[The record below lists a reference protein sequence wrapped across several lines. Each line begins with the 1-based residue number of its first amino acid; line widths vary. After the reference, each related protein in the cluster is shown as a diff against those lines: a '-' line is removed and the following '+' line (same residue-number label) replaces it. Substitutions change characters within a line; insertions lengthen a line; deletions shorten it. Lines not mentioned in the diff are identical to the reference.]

1 MSGSPQTKE
10 VMEEQVPL
18 QRVPVSGDAQN
29 NDTRH
34 HVISMPACCP
44 ASCPASCPACCP
56 ESCFEDKHHRKLAI
70 CSIICGCSCI
80 GIKALINSVKAKGA
94 TDQESAEKFS
104 QQAKKFGIIS
114 IVVWISILVSAPL
127 LLMLISYLLTLK
139 D

>member
-1 MSGSPQTKE
+1 MSDSPQIK
-10 VMEEQVPL
+10 VAMEEQVPL
-18 QRVPVSGDAQN
+18 QIVAESGEAQN

-34 HVISMPACCP
+34 QVIRMPSCFP
-44 ASCPASCPACCP
+44 ASCC
-56 ESCFEDKHHRKLAI
+56 EDKHHRKLAI

-80 GIKALINSVKAKGA
+80 GIKALINSVKAK
-94 TDQESAEKFS
+94 TTRDKTLAERYS

-127 LLMLISYLLTLK
+127 LLMLISYLLTFK